1 MRKEKLKEKENKM
14 KKILLSVLPMIMLF
28 IGCDIDPL
36 SWTNDSQFDP
46 HYDNNNDNH
55 YDYNNDSNISHTETI
70 TETFINGHGNWAV
83 NGTIKNTETDPSK
96 IIKGFQVYVDF
107 YTDTTFSQFCTTS
120 SEYCGQYPYT
130 WIHPGETANWTIPT
144 YGGECNTDDFPNF
157 GVTNIRVYIED

>member
-1 MRKEKLKEKENKM
+1 M
-14 KKILLSVLPMIMLF
+14 KRILLSILPTIMLF

-36 SWTNDSQFDP
+36 SWSTNDPQFNSSDG
-46 HYDNNNDNH
+46 N
-55 YDYNNDSNISHTETI
+55 YNNDPSGYKYTSELSHTETI

-83 NGTIKNTETDPSK
+83 KGTITNNDASK
-96 IIKGFQVYVDF
+96 IIKGFQIYVDF
-107 YTDTTFSQFCTTS
+107 YTDSTFSHFFTTS

-157 GVTNIRVYIED
+157 AVTNILSFIGR